1 MHDAGFVSGRGG
13 VPNGYLN
20 TYLSG
25 KSTWDAHPE
34 LQAKATQLA
43 DPLKN
48 DYESDVQTRAAQK
61 RSQERNQNREH

>member
-20 TYLSG
+20 SYLSG

-34 LQAKATQLA
+34 LQAKATRLA
-43 DPLKN
+43 DQLKN

-61 RSQERNQNREH
+61 RNKERNQNRKH